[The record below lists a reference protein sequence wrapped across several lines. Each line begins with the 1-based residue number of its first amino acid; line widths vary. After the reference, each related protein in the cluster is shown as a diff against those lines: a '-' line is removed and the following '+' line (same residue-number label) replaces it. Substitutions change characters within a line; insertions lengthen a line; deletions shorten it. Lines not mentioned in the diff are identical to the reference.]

1 MSLRSTDRSHNR
13 PWLSQLRYRYRGR
26 SLALLATHRGA
37 GGSGAVRLGVRA
49 RAERPTPHIAQ
60 SGAAESDAR
69 AQGSQRASPDCRPRG
84 GGCETARGR
93 CAARPFGSGAAPRPV
108 RRARPSRLIGVRVGR
123 SVSSQAAV
131 ASRHPACEAPRSQS
145 HRASPEP
152 EPAQRRRR
160 RQGHPR
166 NVAAAYKTH
175 VHVSDVSYG
184 GRRRRRCRRRR
195 RRHNESHAAT
205 RLLLRSCAAL

>member
-1 MSLRSTDRSHNR
+1 MSKGCNEPEIDRSIAQPPVAITTTIPISR
-13 PWLSQLRYRYRGR
+13 SQPGAADDREGRAAAVQRALGSGHGR
-26 SLALLATHRGA
+26 SAQPPTSRKAAQRRATREPRDH
-37 GGSGAVRLGVRA
+37 SGHPLTV
-49 RAERPTPHIAQ
+49 
-60 SGAAESDAR
+60 DC
-69 AQGSQRASPDCRPRG
+69 AS
-84 GGCETARGR
+84 GCETARGR
-93 CAARPFGSGAAPRPV
+93 CAAHPVGPGTAPRPV
-108 RRARPSRLIGVRVGR
+108 RRARPSRLVGVRVGR

-184 GRRRRRCRRRR
+184 RRR
-195 RRHNESHAAT
+195 RRHNESPHAAT